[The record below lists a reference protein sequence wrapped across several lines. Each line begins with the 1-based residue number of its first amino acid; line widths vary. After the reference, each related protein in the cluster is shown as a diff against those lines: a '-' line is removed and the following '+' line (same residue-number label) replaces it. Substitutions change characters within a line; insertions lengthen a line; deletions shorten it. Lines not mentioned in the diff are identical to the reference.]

1 MPPRQPPMAS
11 SVAAPGAGP
20 PAEASASD
28 AGWLEALRT
37 AAVFGTVAPS
47 LGAGIAVYAATG
59 DRRRAIDCTTSLFGD
74 LATAAA
80 GLELCLEG
88 ADNLK
93 QAGPCVVTFNHQ
105 SDIDFLLVCAVLRRN
120 FAGVAKQELKHH
132 PVFGPAFRF
141 ADTVFIDRSN
151 RAQAVAAMAPAVEAL
166 RSGTSIVIF
175 PEGTRSE
182 SGALGA
188 FKKGAFHIAMQAQV
202 PVLPVVIHD
211 AARLMPKGA
220 WFARPGRVRVEVLP
234 PVSTD
239 RWAPESIGE
248 HIEIVHSLYR
258 QALTQEAPSRD

>member
-1 MPPRQPPMAS
+1 MAS
-11 SVAAPGAGP
+11 SAAVPGTDGT
-20 PAEASASD
+20 AETPESE

-37 AAVFGTVAPS
+37 AAVFGSVAPS
-47 LGAGIAVYAATG
+47 LGAGLAVYAATG
-59 DRRRAIDCTTSLFGD
+59 NRRRAIDCTTSLFGD

-80 GLELCLEG
+80 GVELCLEG
-88 ADNLK
+88 ADNLE
-93 QAGPCVVTFNHQ
+93 QAGPCVVMFNHQ

-141 ADTVFIDRSN
+141 ADTVFIDRSD
-151 RAQAVAAMAPAVEAL
+151 RAQAVAAMAPAVDAL

-220 WFARPGRVRVEVLP
+220 WFARPGPVRVEVLP
-234 PVSTD
+234 PVSTED
-239 RWAPESIGE
+239 WAVESLGD
-248 HIEIVHSLYR
+248 HIESVHSLYR
-258 QALTQEAPSRD
+258 QALTQSPPSLD